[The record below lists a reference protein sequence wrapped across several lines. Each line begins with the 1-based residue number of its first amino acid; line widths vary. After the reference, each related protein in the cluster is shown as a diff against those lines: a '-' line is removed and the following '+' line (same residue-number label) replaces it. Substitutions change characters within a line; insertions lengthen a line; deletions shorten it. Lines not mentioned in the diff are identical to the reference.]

1 MALISPHPTPR
12 TQVWYVSCFVSMW
25 RVSDGRD
32 SSTHCGVSAPG
43 PEWDVQEVW
52 AQNRFACISVLG
64 KGVNARDSGF
74 GVSSFPHPRYCL
86 PSPPGLACLS
96 SVRPILSCHCTGTDD
111 YFQGHPQ
118 QQGFYIWLMMLWPT
132 ICLLPSSPL
141 LWRTASAL
149 GQTTAPVS

>member
-1 MALISPHPTPR
+1 M
-12 TQVWYVSCFVSMW
+12 SCFVSMW

-43 PEWDVQEVW
+43 PEWDMQEVW

-96 SVRPILSCHCTGTDD
+96 SARPILSCHCTGTGRLFSGTPPAAGLLHLADD
-111 YFQGHPQ
+111 ALANHLLASLIPTPLENSVST
-118 QQGFYIWLMMLWPT
+118 WPDNCTSLLM
-132 ICLLPSSPL
+132 SPKL
-141 LWRTASAL
+141 TSA
-149 GQTTAPVS
+149 